1 MFCILCYISK
11 MKQNVAKNTDRTLSG
26 TPKQT
31 SLRNLELFWQSS
43 ILAKNLKR
51 PFSTKPFNQ

>member
-1 MFCILCYISK
+1 MLYL
-11 MKQNVAKNTDRTLSG
+11 QNEAKSGKKKKTDRTLLN

-31 SLRNLELFWQSS
+31 SVRNLELFWQSS

-51 PFSTKPFNQ
+51 PFSTKPFNK